1 MQSVQ
6 TPPEPIAPGTKE
18 LLERDPPA
26 FGPLPIYSQSSQA
39 RHWSFSPAQL
49 AEMRAAVNSE
59 AQSSIKRLVRDVQGS
74 DEKAP
79 LLSVDEELS
88 IIRFYLLRIGP
99 ITKRLGLP
107 PLVEATAIS
116 LMKRFYLSNSCMFF
130 HPKTVMC
137 VDTNKVHKCLSR
149 CQG

>member
-1 MQSVQ
+1 
-6 TPPEPIAPGTKE
+6 
-18 LLERDPPA
+18 
-26 FGPLPIYSQSSQA
+26 
-39 RHWSFSPAQL
+39 
-49 AEMRAAVNSE
+49 MRAAVNSE

-116 LMKRFYLSNSCMFF
+116 LMKRFYLRNSCMFF

>member
-1 MQSVQ
+1 MPSVQ
-6 TPPEPIAPGTKE
+6 TPPEPIAPGTTD
-18 LLERDPPA
+18 LLEREPPA

-49 AEMRAAVNSE
+49 AEMRAAVNTE
-59 AQSSIKRLVRDVQGS
+59 AQESIKQLARDTNGS
-74 DEKAP
+74 DENSP
-79 LLSVDEELS
+79 LLSVDDELA

-116 LMKRFYLSNSCMFF
+116 LMKRFYLRNSCMFF
-130 HPKTVMC
+130 HPKTVMY
-137 VDTNKVHKCLSR
+137 VDTNKVH
-149 CQG
+149 